1 MSFSWNPGRCRVVSA
16 EGGRIGGTAGFMKFG
31 FYSYDS
37 GKLLKGFKRCS
48 KIWFVF
54 LESHSGPSREWNAK
68 QGRNLNCQSVL
79 AAQARCSDGPEV
91 GAGREGK
98 STGLAGG
105 WRLDSLWKANWESV
119 LWLFFLYPIK
129 LYWPFL
135 WLPPLGCDSILFKLL
150 LGCPSH
156 RILITF

>member
-37 GKLLKGFKRCS
+37 GKLLKGFKRCG

-68 QGRNLNCQSVL
+68 QGRSLNCQSVL
-79 AAQARCSDGPEV
+79 AAKARCSDGPEV

-98 STGLAGG
+98 STGLAGVGG
-105 WRLDSLWKANWESV
+105 WIACEKRTENQFSGYFVCIPSNSTGRSCGFLLWAVIVFCSNFYQSAHHT
-119 LWLFFLYPIK
+119 
-129 LYWPFL
+129 
-135 WLPPLGCDSILFKLL
+135 GS
-150 LGCPSH
+150 
-156 RILITF
+156 